1 MSETGGG
8 TFLPPGEQGPR
19 RPRGSGSGGPSQGV
33 AAHTTRAA
41 RGAGLI
47 ALAVILGVVLLQVV
61 DKGNTGPIGDRS
73 AAKHPAATTTTT
85 TAAATPS
92 TTATTA
98 AASPTTAAQTAT
110 RPPSQV
116 VVDVLNGSGT
126 SGVAGQLTTQLKSKG
141 YQTITPGDTSHRSG
155 SVVYYRSG
163 FEREATALATLVP
176 NNPKVAA
183 MPSPAPQNADS
194 SANIVVVIGA

>member
-1 MSETGGG
+1 MTETGG
-8 TFLPPGEQGPR
+8 TFLPPGEPGPR
-19 RPRGSGSGGPSQGV
+19 RPRGSGSGGPGHGI

-73 AAKHPAATTTTT
+73 AARHAATTTTT
-85 TAAATPS
+85 TAAAAATPS

-98 AASPTTAAQTAT
+98 ATSSTTAAQGAT

-126 SGVAGQLTTQLKSKG
+126 SGVAGQLTTQLKAKG
-141 YQTITPGDTSHRSG
+141 YQTITPGDTSHRTG

-163 FEREATALATLVP
+163 FEREATALATLVA

>member
-1 MSETGGG
+1 MSETGG

-19 RPRGSGSGGPSQGV
+19 RPRGSASGGPSQGI

-85 TAAATPS
+85 AAATPS

-98 AASPTTAAQTAT
+98 ATSPTTTAPTAT

>member
-1 MSETGGG
+1 MSESGG
-8 TFLPPGEQGPR
+8 TFLPGGEQGPR
-19 RPRGSGSGGPSQGV
+19 RPRNSGGGTPSHGIGV
-33 AAHTTRAA
+33 HTTRAA

-47 ALAVILGVVLLQVV
+47 ALAVILGIVLLQVV

-73 AAKHPAATTTTT
+73 AAKHAVTTTTT
-85 TAAATPS
+85 TGAATSS

-98 AASPTTAAQTAT
+98 PPASTTTGAAAT

-126 SGVAGQLTTQLKSKG
+126 AGVAGQLTTQLKGKG
-141 YQTITPGDTSHRSG
+141 YQTITPGDTTYRTG

-194 SANIVVVIGA
+194 SANVVVVIGA